1 MATSQE
7 RPLIPPPKKSV
18 WFTGTRP
25 HRNSTSQDLTGTP
38 PNQFADL
45 LKPEFKKQVGGA
57 AKKQKV
63 EKAAVPETTADWLQC
78 WQDRLLDKQTVP
90 VLKEFCKSRE
100 LPVGGKK
107 DDLVKR
113 VHAKLE
119 EIAAEEV
126 NAVGAEGANAAKPEE
141 VKPET

>member
-1 MATSQE
+1 MNIDADHNRCDVPQEPADAT
-7 RPLIPPPKKSV
+7 
-18 WFTGTRP
+18 G
-25 HRNSTSQDLTGTP
+25 D
-38 PNQFADL
+38 QFADL
-45 LKPEFKKQVGGA
+45 LKPELKKQVGGA

-63 EKAAVPETTADWLQC
+63 ERAAVPETTADWLQC
-78 WQDRLLDKQTVP
+78 WQGRLLDKQTVP
-90 VLKEFCKSRE
+90 VLKEFCKSRQ

-126 NAVGAEGANAAKPEE
+126 YAVGAD
-141 VKPET
+141 

>member
-1 MATSQE
+1 VRGFKEAFG
-7 RPLIPPPKKSV
+7 V
-18 WFTGTRP
+18 
-25 HRNSTSQDLTGTP
+25 
-38 PNQFADL
+38 
-45 LKPEFKKQVGGA
+45 PEPDEIAQAVGGA

-126 NAVGAEGANAAKPEE
+126 NAVGAEEANASKPEE
-141 VKPET
+141 VKSET

>member
-1 MATSQE
+1 MNIDADHNRCDVPQEPDDAT
-7 RPLIPPPKKSV
+7 
-18 WFTGTRP
+18 
-25 HRNSTSQDLTGTP
+25 DD
-38 PNQFADL
+38 QFADL
-45 LKPEFKKQVGGA
+45 LKPELEKQVGGA

-126 NAVGAEGANAAKPEE
+126 NAVGAEEADASKPEE
-141 VKPET
+141 VKPEM